1 MKRLAITAFALVAL
15 AMGPAEAQA
24 QRFRESLP
32 EHLLADLPT
41 SARVKYDEA
50 IRFMDRTQHEQAMEA
65 LLIAAD
71 RAPKHVELNLQ
82 AAEVA
87 GRMGMM
93 SFGET
98 SREFYN
104 TGIRILERIEGEEMG
119 GTNRER
125 LQALLVSQRENVEA
139 VTTRDD
145 ERMATGFR
153 LMMTIR
159 RERLQRAVR
168 DSDEGARVL
177 LGREDRAQQ
186 RDEDF
191 FEKRAGEIWP
201 QLGAPDRYI
210 PPRFNP
216 QQLGGG
222 FGSPFAGAGG
232 FDPAMFGDPALMGGG
247 AFGPG
252 GVEGGGFGPADP
264 FAAGGDPFGS
274 GGFGGDPFGGGAQPG
289 GFGADPFA
297 GGAQPG
303 GFGGD
308 PFGGAGGANPFVD
321 PAAGSRK

>member
-1 MKRLAITAFALVAL
+1 MKRLAITALALIAL
-15 AMGPAEAQA
+15 SSGVLPAQEK
-24 QRFRESLP
+24 FREPLP
-32 EHLLADLPT
+32 EHLLVGLSP
-41 SARVKYDEA
+41 SARTKYDEA
-50 IRFMDRTQHEQAMEA
+50 IRLMDRTQHEQAMEA

-71 RAPKHVELNLQ
+71 RAPNHVEVNLQ

-87 GRMGMM
+87 ARTAFLR
-93 SFGET
+93 FGEE
-98 SREFYN
+98 SARFYQE
-104 TGIRILERIEGEEMG
+104 GIRILERIEGEEMG

-125 LQALLVSQRENVEA
+125 LDTLLKTMRENLDA
-139 VTTRDD
+139 VQARDE
-145 ERMATGFR
+145 ERMSTGFR

-201 QLGAPDRYI
+201 QLGAPDRYV

-216 QQLGGG
+216 AQLGGG
-222 FGSPFAGAGG
+222 FGPGGFGNPFAGAGG
-232 FDPAMFGDPALMGGG
+232 ADPALFGDPALMGGG
-247 AFGPG
+247 PFGQPG
-252 GVEGGGFGPADP
+252 GDGGGFGAADP
-264 FAAGGDPFGS
+264 FAAGGDPFGA
-274 GGFGGDPFGGGAQPG
+274 GGGGGG

-297 GGAQPG
+297 GGGQPG

-308 PFGGAGGANPFVD
+308 PFGGAGGAANPFVD
-321 PAAGSRK
+321 PAQGGFK